1 MKYEYS
7 KVSEVEVS
15 MSLTAND
22 MERLIKILKET
33 NSEENQWF
41 RKNAIEKFESATKAL
56 GHQMEIEGRNLV
68 EIMEKRN
75 AEANDRDDGQQ
86 RIPNS
91 VPHNHRHPGE
101 ALSRCRAHVILIQ
114 RFQRGAAHDSGED
127 GQLLC

>member
-22 MERLIKILKET
+22 MERLIKILNET

-75 AEANDRDDGQQ
+75 AEA
-86 RIPNS
+86 
-91 VPHNHRHPGE
+91 
-101 ALSRCRAHVILIQ
+101 
-114 RFQRGAAHDSGED
+114 
-127 GQLLC
+127 